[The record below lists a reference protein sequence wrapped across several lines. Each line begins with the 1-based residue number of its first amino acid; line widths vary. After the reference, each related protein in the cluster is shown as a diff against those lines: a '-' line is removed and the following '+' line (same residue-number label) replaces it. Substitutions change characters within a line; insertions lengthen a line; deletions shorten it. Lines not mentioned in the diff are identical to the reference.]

1 MIIWAAIKSS
11 DYLAQSL
18 RIDLSSQC
26 CEPLAISER
35 LASRRPTYSDW
46 KSLQFTNTLTHS
58 TIFIIGKKTYR
69 LIVHECGYNDVLKC
83 VVTALIFCGC
93 NLKLM
98 IAFPFMGLPYCLTR
112 DYDGRLGEIIYLN
125 IASRMLSESH
135 CPKRWLIGPQG
146 IVGKL
151 GRCWYVPPGLK
162 SNWTSHDVPK
172 LQSQPAGHCRAI
184 TILRI
189 KLVVSL

>member
-1 MIIWAAIKSS
+1 MLWTTS
-11 DYLAQSL
+11 YLWTSGEPQTNLEWLKVITIYKHLNPLNYIYHWWETLPIDSL
-18 RIDLSSQC
+18 
-26 CEPLAISER
+26 
-35 LASRRPTYSDW
+35 YM
-46 KSLQFTNTLTHS
+46 
-58 TIFIIGKKTYR
+58 G
-69 LIVHECGYNDVLKC
+69 VGNDMLKC

-93 NLKLM
+93 NLKPM

-146 IVGKL
+146 IIGKL
-151 GRCWYVPPGLK
+151 GRCWYAPPGLK

-184 TILRI
+184 TQYYG
-189 KLVVSL
+189 